1 MSNSAHNDTA
11 LPPIDVTNED
21 RARYESEFTRHNSSY
36 NERRMGLQ
44 YFCRERQLRAALQ
57 ALAEAEAKLAEV
69 QKRRDY
75 EVKRLMQQLKKCIDT
90 KQRSLL

>member
-1 MSNSAHNDTA
+1 MSNSAHNDTD
-11 LPPIDVTNED
+11 LPPLDVTDKD
-21 RARYESEFTRHNSSY
+21 RRNAHWHGCGSY
-36 NERRMGLQ
+36 SMHPERAKQHL
-44 YFCRERQLRAALQ
+44 FCRERQLLTALQ
-57 ALAEAEAKLAEV
+57 ALAAAEAKLAEV